1 MLNFLSNIFTS
12 NCEDSSSIHDSQ
24 RESSLRENN
33 LIRTKLEEIYQ
44 KNSQSNDFLILKEKI
59 ENKDFKTVKNVHL
72 TFGGVWLIQFND
84 LTICKIG
91 RTNINDFGDS
101 GMFEEPVS
109 SFYIKSES
117 FNTTDFS
124 ELTPLI
130 SSPLSK
136 RKSDKTIMLISK
148 NEYKTIEDKVVEF
161 YREHIDPFYKF

>member
-1 MLNFLSNIFTS
+1 MNFLKSIFAS
-12 NCEDSSSIHDSQ
+12 NCSDSSSIHDSQ

-59 ENKDFKTVKNVHL
+59 VNKDFKTVKNVRL

-91 RTNINDFGDS
+91 ITNINGYGDE

-109 SFYIKSES
+109 SFYLKSES
-117 FNTTDFS
+117 FDTTDFS
-124 ELTPLI
+124 ELKPLI
-130 SSPLSK
+130 SCPLF
-136 RKSDKTIMLISK
+136 RKTSDKTIMLISK